1 MLCARRPTNPSRVTR
16 RWPSVAVLV
25 VLASATAFAQDAE
38 LQGVVRDQS
47 GAVVPGASV
56 TIVARQNGVRRT
68 FTTDA
73 AGHYVFS
80 LLGPGDYEIA
90 AELNGFQPVTRG
102 GVSVDSGS
110 RISLDL
116 ILRPAQVSETIAVA
130 ATLPVDESPGDA
142 TVIDRDFLDNMAID
156 NRALQSIILLAPGV
170 VGVGINSS
178 DLEFSVDGNRTTSN
192 VVTIDGV
199 SANIAAPRS
208 QSGPAVMSRFGPI
221 NTGGTDTN
229 AAGANATSL
238 GGFTGGSDVVQLDA
252 LEQVRVQ
259 TSAYSAQYGRQPGAQ
274 VQLVTRSGTNRF
286 TGSGFEYF
294 RSSAL
299 DARDFFSNA
308 NPQARRGP
316 YRQNQ
321 FGGVAGGPIVQD
333 RLFYFLSY
341 EGRVMG
347 NPQPARQ
354 MRVPAADLRADES
367 LSMVLRRV
375 LAAYPMPDG
384 PEFFDSQ
391 GRRLGAAPY
400 YDGSES
406 LQRSNSYSIKV
417 DRNFGARL
425 LLTGRWNQG
434 LSKRISYLLAQRT
447 DTGGD
452 ARTMTVNVRSVLR
465 ARLLNELSANYS
477 SNASDNLSELTDRL
491 GVAPLEIWDL
501 VPPFAPA
508 SSSSTISLPGQVQ
521 DYTVGPAVANRQV
534 QAQIVDSMSWNT
546 GRHGY
551 RFGVDARRLTP
562 VYGPTAYRSSVTF
575 NALPSLLTSRA
586 DLLTISSSDP
596 VRLGIVNFS
605 AFAQDTMRMT
615 ARITLDYGVR
625 WEVNPAPR
633 GLNHPLYTLTG
644 FPDLTA
650 LHLAA
655 AGTPLY
661 PTRWGKVAPRIGAAY
676 RLRQAGQHITLLRG
690 SFGLFYDLGTGATA
704 TAARMFPYNRSVS
717 RPNVPFPPDDGRSAE
732 AAPLSLDPP
741 YTRQDFTIVAPGNTL
756 PRTWEWSA
764 GVEQSFSGAQRLTVT
779 YAGHSGRQLLRR
791 YFYAFD
797 LARPINPSFPGARL
811 NVTRNDRG
819 WGDSSDYHALQVQY
833 VRRLS
838 RGIQALANYTLARA
852 TDSGSDDATVNLADN
867 ATRPTFYYG
876 LSRFDRQHSF
886 NSSVTWN
893 LPDSRRLRALLS
905 GWGVDLN
912 ARVQSAPPL
921 TVTYNYTDPVD
932 TINYAY
938 RVDIVEGQPVW
949 INDGR
954 APGRRRLNP
963 AAFAV
968 PSSAYGA
975 RNEVTHGNEARNGL
989 RGFGMWSADGVL
1001 QKQLRLAANRTVQL
1015 RAEVHN
1021 VFNHPNF
1028 SQPDTSL
1035 GTVIGATGQFIP
1047 GPLFGRI
1054 TGTGGALGGS
1064 GGGGT
1069 ASPMGGA
1076 RTIQLALR
1084 FSF

>member
-1 MLCARRPTNPSRVTR
+1 M
-16 RWPSVAVLV
+16 VAST
-25 VLASATAFAQDAE
+25 ASAQDAE

-47 GAVVPGASV
+47 SAVVPGASV
-56 TIVARQNGVRRT
+56 TIVAPANGAHRT
-68 FTTDA
+68 LKTDA

-80 LLGPGDYEIA
+80 FLSPGVYDVTA
-90 AELNGFQPVTRG
+90 TLTGFQPVTRA
-102 GVSVDSGS
+102 GVPIDSGS
-110 RISLDL
+110 RIVLEL
-116 ILRPAQVSETIAVA
+116 VLAPARISETIAVA
-130 ATLPVDESPGDA
+130 AASSVDESPGDA

-156 NRALQSIILLAPGV
+156 NRALQSLILLAPGV
-170 VGVGINSS
+170 VGVGTSSS

-192 VVTIDGV
+192 AVTIDGV
-199 SANIAAPRS
+199 SANIAAPRIGGGR
-208 QSGPAVMSRFGPI
+208 QVGAPFRQVT
-221 NTGGTDTN
+221 TGDTDTN
-229 AAGANATSL
+229 ASGANAASL

-252 LEQVRVQ
+252 LEQIRVQ

-286 TGSGFEYF
+286 SGSGFEYF

-316 YRQNQ
+316 YDQNQ
-321 FGGVAGGPIVQD
+321 FGGVSGGPVIRD

-354 MRVPAADLRADES
+354 MRVPSADLRADDS
-367 LSMVLRRV
+367 LSVLMRQV
-375 LAAYPMPDG
+375 LSAYPMPDG

-391 GRRLGAAPY
+391 GRPIGAAPY

-406 LQRSNSYSIKV
+406 LQRSNSYSVKV
-417 DRNFGARL
+417 DHNFGPRL
-425 LLTGRWNQG
+425 LLTGRWSRG
-434 LSKRISYLLAQRT
+434 VSRRTSYLLAQRT
-447 DTGGD
+447 ATGSD
-452 ARTMTVNVRSVLR
+452 ARTMTLNARSVLR
-465 ARLLNELSANYS
+465 ARLLNEVSANYS
-477 SNASDNLSELTDRL
+477 SNTSDNLSELTDRL
-491 GVAPLEIWDL
+491 GVTPLDVWDL

-521 DYTVGPAVANRQV
+521 DYTIGPAVANRQV
-534 QAQIVDSMSWNT
+534 QAQVVDNVSWNS

-551 RFGVDARRLTP
+551 RFGIDARRLTP
-562 VYGPTAYRSSVTF
+562 VYGPTEYRSSVTF
-575 NALPSLLTSRA
+575 NALPSLLANRA
-586 DLLTISSSDP
+586 DLLTIASSDP

-605 AFAQDTMRMT
+605 AFAQDTMRLT
-615 ARITLDYGVR
+615 SRLTLDYGAR
-625 WEVNPAPR
+625 WEVNPAPK
-633 GLNHPLYTLTG
+633 GLNHPLYTVTG

-650 LHLAA
+650 LGLAA
-655 AGTPLY
+655 PGTPLY
-661 PTRWGKVAPRIGAAY
+661 PTRWAKVAPRIGTAY
-676 RLRQAGQHITLLRG
+676 RWRQAGQQITLLRG
-690 SFGLFYDLGTGATA
+690 SFGLFYDLGSGATA
-704 TAARMFPYNRSVS
+704 TAARMFPYNRSIS
-717 RPNVPFPPDDGRSAE
+717 RSNVPFPPDDARAAE

-756 PRTWEWSA
+756 PRTWEWSMS
-764 GVEQSFSGAQRLTVT
+764 VDQSFSGAQRLTAT
-779 YAGHSGRQLLRR
+779 YTGHAGRQLLRR

-797 LARPINPSFPGARL
+797 LARPINPAFPGARL

-819 WGDSSDYHALQVQY
+819 WGDTSDYHALQVQY

-876 LSRFDRQHSF
+876 LSRFDRRHSF

-893 LPDSRRLRALLS
+893 LPGSRRLRALLS
-905 GWGVDLN
+905 GWGIDVN

-921 TVTYNYTDPVD
+921 TVTYGYTDPVD

-938 RVDIVEGQPVW
+938 RVDVVEGQPVW
-949 INDGR
+949 IKDGT
-954 APGRRRLNP
+954 APGHRRLNA

-989 RGFGMWSADGVL
+989 RGFGTWSADGVL
-1001 QKQLRLAANRTVQL
+1001 QRQVRLPANRTVQL

-1054 TGTGGALGGS
+1054 TGTGGALGGP
-1064 GGGGT
+1064 GGGGGA
-1069 ASPMGGA
+1069 ASPTGGA
-1076 RTIQLALR
+1076 RTIQLGLR
-1084 FSF
+1084 VTF